1 MTYIHC
7 SLYNTYMYMYSEDVS
22 EGCLFNF
29 FRNESVCQ
37 VILCLNLSFIDRA
50 VKYVFYIKCF
60 SCFVSRYIHV
70 YCFCGMSS
78 WILFK
83 KLFITFLVC
92 HDKAGCIFTPTPKGT
107 NLGNNLTNILFL
119 SL

>member
-37 VILCLNLSFIDRA
+37 VILCLNLSFINRPI
-50 VKYVFYIKCF
+50 KYVFYIKCF
-60 SCFVSRYIHV
+60 SCFVSRYMYIV
-70 YCFCGMSS
+70 FVECP
-78 WILFK
+78 
-83 KLFITFLVC
+83 
-92 HDKAGCIFTPTPKGT
+92 AGYYF
-107 NLGNNLTNILFL
+107 
-119 SL
+119 